1 MTAMRASTLLCLCA
15 ILATAPLASVAGEL
29 VVTVDPAATRTT
41 FVLRATLH
49 KAEGR
54 VPLKS
59 GEIRF
64 DPATGRASGK
74 LVFDAT
80 RATTDNDGRDEK
92 MHAEVLESARYPEFV
107 FVPEKVEGPF
117 NNTGVSKLKLIG
129 TITIHG
135 GSHPLT
141 VPLDVQA
148 SGSRATVKGTFQVP
162 YVAWGMKDPSMFVVR
177 AAKEVDVTVES
188 AGSIA
193 PAP

>member
-1 MTAMRASTLLCLCA
+1 VTARCRSALLGLCA
-15 ILATAPLASVAGEL
+15 ILVAAPLAASAGDL
-29 VVTVDPAATRTT
+29 VVTVDPAATKTT

-54 VPLKS
+54 VPLTS

-74 LVFDAT
+74 IVFDAT
-80 RATTDNDGRDEK
+80 KATTDNDGRDEK
-92 MHAEVLESARYPEFV
+92 MHKEVLESAKYPEFV
-107 FVPEKVEGPF
+107 FVPEKVDGPF

-148 SGSRATVKGTFQVP
+148 SGARVTVKGTFQIP
-162 YVAWGMKDPSMFVVR
+162 YVAWGMKDPSFFVVR
-177 AAKEVDVTVES
+177 AAKEVDVTLES
-188 AGSIA
+188 AGSVA

>member
-1 MTAMRASTLLCLCA
+1 MRRSALLCLCA
-15 ILATAPLASVAGEL
+15 ILAAAPLAAAAGDL
-29 VVTVDPAATRTT
+29 VVTVDPAATKTT
-41 FVLRATLH
+41 FVLHATLH

-54 VPLKS
+54 VPLTS

-64 DPATGRASGK
+64 DPATGKASGK
-74 LVFDAT
+74 IVFDAT
-80 RATTDNDGRDEK
+80 KATTDNDGRDEK
-92 MHAEVLESARYPEFV
+92 MHKEVLESAKYPEFV
-107 FVPEKVEGPF
+107 FVPEKVDGPF

-148 SGSRATVKGTFQVP
+148 SGSKVTVKASFEIP
-162 YVAWGMKDPSMFVVR
+162 YVAWGMKDPSMWLVR
-177 AAKEVDVTVES
+177 AAKEVEVTLES

>member
-1 MTAMRASTLLCLCA
+1 MRPSTLLCLGA
-15 ILATAPLASVAGEL
+15 ILATAPLAAVAGDL

-54 VPLKS
+54 VPLTS

-74 LVFDAT
+74 IVFDAT
-80 RATTDNDGRDEK
+80 KATTDNEGRDEK
-92 MHAEVLESARYPEFV
+92 MHAEVLESAKYPEFV

-135 GSHPLT
+135 ASHPLT

-148 SGSRATVKGTFQVP
+148 SGSTVTVKGAFQIP

-177 AAKEVDVTVES
+177 VAKEVNVTVES
-188 AGSIA
+188 AGAVA

>member
-1 MTAMRASTLLCLCA
+1 VTARRATVVVAALLA
-15 ILATAPLASVAGEL
+15 GSALAAAAGEL
-29 VVTVDPAATRTT
+29 VVTVDPAATKVT

-49 KAEGR
+49 KAGGR
-54 VPLKS
+54 IPLKS

-74 LVFDAT
+74 LVLDTT
-80 RATTDNDGRDEK
+80 RATTDNQGRDRK
-92 MHAEVLESARYPEFV
+92 MHEEVLESAKDPEAV
-107 FVPEKVEGPF
+107 FVPEMVEGPF

-135 GSHPLT
+135 GAHPLT

-148 SGSRATVKGTFQVP
+148 TGTRVSAQGTFRIP

-177 AAKEVDVTVES
+177 AAKEVDVTLEAV
-188 AGSIA
+188 GSIA

>member
-1 MTAMRASTLLCLCA
+1 MTARRVMVFVAALLA
-15 ILATAPLASVAGEL
+15 GSALAAAAGEL
-29 VVTVDPAATRTT
+29 VVTVDPAATKAT

-54 VPLKS
+54 IPLTA

-80 RATTDNDGRDEK
+80 KATTDNEGRDRK
-92 MHAEVLESARYPEFV
+92 MHEEVLESAKYPEAV

-135 GSHPLT
+135 GAHPLT

-148 SGSRATVKGTFQVP
+148 TGTKVSAKGTFQIP

-177 AAKEVDVTVES
+177 AAKEVDVSFES
-188 AGSIA
+188 VGSIA